1 MNKKFDNK
9 QFLEDFNID
18 DMVPSNTGSIN
29 NGFLQS
35 TSIEVPQQSNETDI
49 GEESMEIT
57 SVIETAETVDPVVSK
72 SSKKTMTS
80 KQRKTSL
87 LEYQQSFLIVPKIT
101 DRKTVFISNKL
112 REVIVGIVR
121 KLGTEK
127 SSVSGFIENLVRNH
141 LSEYKDDIESWKKL

>member
-1 MNKKFDNK
+1 MSKKFDNK

-57 SVIETAETVDPVVSK
+57 SVIETAETVDTVVSK

>member
-1 MNKKFDNK
+1 MSKKFDNK

-18 DMVPSNTGSIN
+18 DMVPSSTDRFS
-29 NGFLQS
+29 QS
-35 TSIEVPQQSNETDI
+35 DSKEVSQQSNETSI
-49 GEESMEIT
+49 SEECQEIT
-57 SVIETAETVDPVVSK
+57 SVIETSETVNAMTSQ

-80 KQRKTSL
+80 KQRKMSL
-87 LEYQQSFLIVPKIT
+87 QEYQQSFLIVPKIT
-101 DRKTVFISNKL
+101 DRKTVFISNEL
-112 REVIVGIVR
+112 REDIVSIVR

>member
-1 MNKKFDNK
+1 MSKKFDNK